1 MNLHF
6 SFKSAKTPD
15 AEKEIQTHVHKLER
29 YLHAFRPELVH
40 LHGTLAAG
48 RREGISANL
57 NLRLPTGQLFA
68 ANEGDNDTAA
78 LKSAFTDLLNQLK
91 RHKELLRSEH
101 KWRRSKRTSIRVS
114 DMEHIVKDALE
125 RATLHPPKH
134 QNGKVHEEFTIHT
147 FHEHNRNLFQA
158 DVRAYINANVAKLE
172 RFIDRELRF
181 FESNGQLDSG
191 QVRREEVLDEIV
203 VSALSA
209 EEKPA
214 SISVE
219 RWLYK
224 LAIRAIQAVA
234 KANGDDGAEV
244 HLETRVGEQN
254 VTGTDE
260 AFLQYHQPGEV
271 ISRADV
277 IPDEHFGN
285 PEEIAANDEWIDQL
299 EDALRGASAE
309 QRETFILYAIEG
321 FTVAEISQ
329 VTERTPERIKQA
341 IAGAR
346 SLLMR
351 KLPPSNV
358 LKQKLIQVS
367 SHVA

>member
-6 SFKSAKTPD
+6 SFKSAKTSD
-15 AEKEIQTHVHKLER
+15 AEKEIQSHVHKLER
-29 YLHAFRPELVH
+29 FLHAFRPELVH
-40 LHGTLAAG
+40 LHGTVAAG
-48 RREGISANL
+48 RHEGISANL

-68 ANEGDNDTAA
+68 TNEGDNDTAA
-78 LKSAFTDLLNQLK
+78 LKAAFTDLLTQLK

-125 RATLHPPKH
+125 RAALHPPKY
-134 QNGKVHEEFTIHT
+134 QNGKVHDEITVHHFD
-147 FHEHNRNLFQA
+147 EHNRNLFQA

-181 FESNGQLDSG
+181 FESNGQLEPD
-191 QVRREEVLDEIV
+191 QVGREEVLDEIV

-214 SISVE
+214 NVSVE

-224 LAIRAIQAVA
+224 LAIRAIQSVA
-234 KANGDDGAEV
+234 TANHDGAEV
-244 HLETRVGEQN
+244 HLEARVGGQN
-254 VTGTDE
+254 VSGTDD
-260 AFLQYHQPGEV
+260 ALLQYHQPGEV
-271 ISRADV
+271 ISRADL

-299 EDALRGASAE
+299 EQALRGASPE
-309 QRETFILYAIEG
+309 QRESFILYAIEG
-321 FTVAEISQ
+321 FTVAEISH
-329 VTERTPERIKQA
+329 VTERPPERIKQA
-341 IAGAR
+341 IAAAR
-346 SLLMR
+346 SLLMK
-351 KLPPSNV
+351 KLPSSNV
-358 LKQKLIQVS
+358 LKQKLIQHS

>member
-6 SFKSAKTPD
+6 SFKSAKTPE
-15 AEKEIQTHVHKLER
+15 AEKEIQSHVQKLER
-29 YLHAFRPELVH
+29 FLHAFRPELVH
-40 LHGTLAAG
+40 LHGTVAAG
-48 RREGISANL
+48 RREGISASL

-68 ANEGDNDTAA
+68 GNEADNDTGA
-78 LKSAFTDLLNQLK
+78 LKAAFTDLLSQLK

-114 DMEHIVKDALE
+114 DMDHIVNEALD
-125 RATLHPPKH
+125 RAALHPPQY
-134 QNGKVHEEFTIHT
+134 QNGKVHDEITLHT
-147 FHEHNRNLFQA
+147 FDEHNRSLFQA

-181 FESNGQLDSG
+181 LESNAQLEPG
-191 QVRREEVLDEIV
+191 HVRPEEVLDEIV

-214 SISVE
+214 SVSVE

-224 LAIRAIQAVA
+224 LAIRAIRSVA
-234 KANGDDGAEV
+234 KANGDDGADL

-254 VTGTDE
+254 VSGADE
-260 AFLQYHQPGEV
+260 DFLQYHQPGEV

-277 IPDEHFGN
+277 IPDTHFGN

-299 EDALRGASAE
+299 EDALRGASTE
-309 QRETFILYAIEG
+309 QREAFILYAIEG
-321 FTVAEISQ
+321 FTLAEISH
-329 VTERTPERIKQA
+329 VTERPPERIMQS
-341 IAGAR
+341 IASAR
-346 SLLMR
+346 ALLMK

-358 LKQKLIQVS
+358 LKQKLIQHS

>member
-6 SFKSAKTPD
+6 SYKAAKTPE
-15 AEKEIQTHVHKLER
+15 AEKEIQNHVHKLER
-29 YLHAFRPELVH
+29 FLHAFRPELVH
-40 LHGTLAAG
+40 LHGTVAEG

-68 ANEGDNDTAA
+68 TNDAENDTAA
-78 LKSAFTDLLNQLK
+78 LKAAFTDLLSQLK

-101 KWRRSKRTSIRVS
+101 KWRRSKRTAIRVS
-114 DMEHIVKDALE
+114 DMEHLVKDALD
-125 RATLHPPKH
+125 RAAIEPPKY
-134 QNGKVHEEFTIHT
+134 QNGKVHDEINAQT
-147 FHEHNRNLFQA
+147 FDDHNHNLFQA
-158 DVRAYINANVAKLE
+158 DVRAYINANVARLE

-181 FESNGQLDSG
+181 RESNGQIEPG

-214 SISVE
+214 NISVE

-224 LAIRAIQAVA
+224 LAIRAIQSVA

-244 HLETRVGEQN
+244 HLDTRVGEQN
-254 VTGTDE
+254 VSGTDD

-277 IPDEHFGN
+277 IPDSLFGN
-285 PEEIAANDEWIDQL
+285 PEEIATNDEWMDQL
-299 EDALRGASAE
+299 EQALRGGSPE

-321 FTVAEISQ
+321 FTVAEISH
-329 VTERTPERIKQA
+329 VTERSPERIKQA

-346 SLLMR
+346 AVLMK

-358 LKQKLIQVS
+358 LKQKLIKLS
-367 SHVA
+367 SRVA